1 MIGRRALCL
10 GIGAGAGLILAG
22 RSPLAAARGNEVL
35 VGLQNNVFANLFY
48 GKPAGIILEAVD
60 IVLRKSG
67 RTPVYLE
74 MPNSEVAA
82 AMQEGTVGV
91 ETVMVETSSNRV
103 WALLTDPIVT
113 EYNVIA
119 VPIRSGLTVNRLAD
133 LHGLR
138 LGGRQGYQY
147 PLLDTDP
154 DIKLERFSQD
164 GALIRNLIL
173 GRIDA
178 AIIGA
183 VSDVYKLRAEGV
195 MPRIRI
201 LNRSVGTVPLR
212 AGLSRR
218 LFTSADLGNFNG
230 HLADLKADPQWT
242 DILERN
248 GFADLVVEWPSIT
261 Q

>member
-1 MIGRRALCL
+1 MIGRRHFLATGL
-10 GIGAGAGLILAG
+10 GATCA
-22 RSPLAAARGNEVL
+22 LAANPLRAASRTNQVL
-35 VGLQNNVFANLFY
+35 VGLQNSVFANFFY
-48 GKPAGIILEAVD
+48 GKPAGIMLEPVD
-60 IVLRKSG
+60 IVLRLSG
-67 RTPVYLE
+67 RDPVYLA
-74 MPNSEVAA
+74 MPTTEITA
-82 AMQEGTVGV
+82 AMKEGTVGV
-91 ETVMVETSSNRV
+91 ETVMVETPSNKG
-103 WALLTDPIVT
+103 WALLSDPIVT

-119 VPIRSGLTVNRLAD
+119 VPIDRKLSVSRLSD

-154 DIKLERFSQD
+154 AIELERFAQD

-183 VSDVYKLRAEGV
+183 LSDVFKLRAEGV

-201 LNRSVGTVPLR
+201 LDRAVGTVPLR

-218 LFTSADLGNFNG
+218 IFSSNDLDNFNG
-230 HLADLKADPQWT
+230 HLAELKADPKWQ

-248 GFADLVVEWPSIT
+248 GFADLVTEWPSIT